1 MSKDNGLSFW
11 GHIGTGFAA
20 GLFSGSLVG
29 FSEALYLAIF
39 GPDLK
44 EFFVFPYG
52 VGVYGI
58 CFMFLGIGL
67 GFCGWLLSRFSSRD
81 FSRAASFATYGAIL
95 FSVLGIFIAQFRI
108 VRDLRG
114 EQPIPMTGKLLL
126 LISLVV
132 IFLLYRLIFKALSR
146 RGVLKW
152 VPSFPGGVVWV
163 VGLVVLLYIISS
175 AISGPSYTFGPLPSP
190 EAQEALKDRP
200 NIILIMIDTQR
211 VDRLSCYGYEK
222 NRTPHI
228 DSLALEGV
236 LFKRAFAQ
244 SSWTRPSIATL
255 ITSLYAT
262 SHRAIRK
269 PDRLPGVVT
278 TIAEVLNSHGYYTGG
293 FANNANVTPS
303 FNFDQGYSEYHYL
316 APNFFFFASESGSF
330 LTLYNQLRLVRER
343 FLSQRKYVKYY
354 YQDAEVVTEEAKK
367 FIDRHASK
375 KFFLFLHY
383 MEPHDPYFVHP
394 YSGEG
399 YARVSRPNPPA
410 ELAPRYSDV
419 YDGEVSYLDEW
430 IGNLVSYLKKRGLY
444 QNCLIVFTSDH
455 GEEFYEHSGWWHGTT
470 LYEEQL
476 HVPLIVKLPESRFA
490 GEVRDEFARLLDVAP
505 TILTLTGFPRPEEMQ
520 GRNLFSDRETPQF
533 VFAEED
539 HEGNILQSV
548 RTEEWKLILAN
559 QGNPR
564 GVEPVELYNLSEDPE
579 ETRNLADANPEV
591 VNLLRGFIEQTILFA
606 EGKAVEAEQIE
617 IDEATRERLKALGYV
632 E

>member
-1 MSKDNGLSFW
+1 
-11 GHIGTGFAA
+11 
-20 GLFSGSLVG
+20 
-29 FSEALYLAIF
+29 
-39 GPDLK
+39 
-44 EFFVFPYG
+44 
-52 VGVYGI
+52 
-58 CFMFLGIGL
+58 
-67 GFCGWLLSRFSSRD
+67 
-81 FSRAASFATYGAIL
+81 
-95 FSVLGIFIAQFRI
+95 
-108 VRDLRG
+108 
-114 EQPIPMTGKLLL
+114 
-126 LISLVV
+126 
-132 IFLLYRLIFKALSR
+132 
-146 RGVLKW
+146 
-152 VPSFPGGVVWV
+152 
-163 VGLVVLLYIISS
+163 
-175 AISGPSYTFGPLPSP
+175 
-190 EAQEALKDRP
+190 
-200 NIILIMIDTQR
+200 MIDTQR

-394 YSGEG
+394 YDGEG
-399 YARVSRPNPPA
+399 YARVSRPNPPG

-444 QNCLIVFTSDH
+444 RNCLIVFTSDH

-520 GRNLFSDRETPQF
+520 GRNIFSDRERPQF

-564 GVEPVELYNLSEDPE
+564 GVEPIELYNLSRDPE
-579 ETRNLADANPEV
+579 ESRNLAGENPEV
-591 VNLLRGFIEQTILFA
+591 VNLLRGYIEQTILFA